1 MLRKFVESSNLIS
14 KQITIEYPHN
24 LCVRPKV
31 GNAICTSCK
40 RTQISRN
47 LAMQIAQ
54 NSRRYIAS
62 RARAVVPNHDN
73 IYKLYCEF
81 STTTARG
88 EREGKRKVGE
98 WHRQS
103 TVGAA
108 DLPLA
113 SHCALCNNNND
124 NNRITRHRTWYCMA
138 ALLASLSASLPG
150 KSYANACV

>member
-14 KQITIEYPHN
+14 KQITIEYPQSVPVCVCHN

-62 RARAVVPNHDN
+62 RARAVEPNHDN

-88 EREGKRKVGE
+88 EREGRGRWGSGTDKVQLE
-98 WHRQS
+98 LLICRS
-103 TVGAA
+103 LRIV
-108 DLPLA
+108 
-113 SHCALCNNNND
+113 HCAT
-124 NNRITRHRTWYCMA
+124 ITTTTT
-138 ALLASLSASLPG
+138 G
-150 KSYANACV
+150 